1 MSLSPL
7 YSSLTSDLHVSTVRD
22 PPSEFP
28 LTSANSSIDHHLSG
42 QSIYTLT
49 QFHFQ
54 IDMLTEILDWSVY
67 HITINTSLLSLCIHH
82 FNGFCLHIR
91 FTPWSVLQDGS
102 VSAVIRINVE
112 EKNSYTGHVIKTQ
125 LTLAHSIEHSSTE
138 MKPRCYQEFNNM
150 PLSWFSFGWTFFI
163 EKERRWSN

>member
-49 QFHFQ
+49 QFHAQ
-54 IDMLTEILDWSVY
+54 IDMLTELLDWSVH
-67 HITINTSLLSLCIHH
+67 HISISTRLLSLRIHH

-91 FTPWSVLQDGS
+91 FTPWSVFQDGS
-102 VSAVIRINVE
+102 VSAAIRINIK
-112 EKNSYTGHVIKTQ
+112 EKNYWTRYDTETQ
-125 LTLAHSIEHSSTE
+125 LTLAHPMGQSPTE
-138 MKPRCYQEFNNM
+138 MKPGCRQEFRNI
-150 PLSWFSFGWTFFI
+150 PGSWFPFSRAVCI
-163 EKERRWSN
+163 KANRC

>member
-91 FTPWSVLQDGS
+91 FTPWSVFQDGS
-102 VSAVIRINVE
+102 VSAAIWINVE
-112 EKNSYTGHVIKTQ
+112 EKNSYIRYAAKTQ
-125 LTLAHSIEHSSTE
+125 LTLAHPIEQSSTG
-138 MKPRCYQEFNNM
+138 MKPGCHQEFNDI
-150 PLSWFSFGWTFFI
+150 PLSWFSFSWTFYI
-163 EKERRWSN
+163 EIERRWSN

>member
-49 QFHFQ
+49 QFHLT
-54 IDMLTEILDWSVY
+54 IDTLMLILDWSVY
-67 HITINTSLLSLCIHH
+67 HITINTSLLSLSIHH
-82 FNGFCLHIR
+82 YNGFCLHIR
-91 FTPWSVLQDGS
+91 FTPWSVFQDGS
-102 VSAVIRINVE
+102 VSAAIWINVE
-112 EKNSYTGHVIKTQ
+112 EKNSYIKYAAKTQ
-125 LTLAHSIEHSSTE
+125 LTLAHPMEQSSTG
-138 MKPRCYQEFNNM
+138 MKPGCHQEFNDI
-150 PLSWFSFGWTFFI
+150 PLSWFSFSWTFYI
-163 EKERRWSN
+163 EIERRWSN